1 MIKENIHDLSYLLPC
16 LKSLSFVCLNDSFLF
31 EVWWLYFERGK
42 WKSVCEV
49 IQWKSKWKHKWKSKI
64 IKQYYFIILRS
75 PPKVQIYTNITI
87 LLLAGYYIVTIPLLY
102 YYQFVLPYAHTFGS
116 TLLCPVS
123 ALLLTSYPVTSRS
136 MWYCSG
142 TMLIW
147 ENYMDTSLVASTN
160 LLNPYYYIFVS
171 T

>member
-87 LLLAGYYIVTIPLLY
+87 LLLAGYIYCYQYVTILLLLLY
-102 YYQFVLPYAHTFGS
+102 HKLFF
-116 TLLCPVS
+116 TLLSHHYHIITGC
-123 ALLLTSYPVTSRS
+123 YRKCY
-136 MWYCSG
+136 W
-142 TMLIW
+142 
-147 ENYMDTSLVASTN
+147 
-160 LLNPYYYIFVS
+160 
-171 T
+171 

>member
-87 LLLAGYYIVTIPLLY
+87 LLLAGYYIVTNMWLFY
-102 YYQFVLPYAHTFGS
+102 YCFCIINCFSHYYPTIT
-116 TLLCPVS
+116 TLLLAVTGS
-123 ALLLTSYPVTSRS
+123 ATDSLLVFT
-136 MWYCSG
+136 
-142 TMLIW
+142 
-147 ENYMDTSLVASTN
+147 
-160 LLNPYYYIFVS
+160 IF
-171 T
+171 